1 MDKQKET
8 NDIDADIDT
17 ATGLLASAVLDQ
29 DGEREVIAA
38 LTARNPISS
47 LAQFFT
53 QAIDSIQNMSMSTE
67 IPLDPSI
74 WLSTGGPIDEIM
86 KDVAE
91 IAADN
96 NIPFRIKDVL
106 PPLKDKIV
114 EYLSRMKDDFD
125 RQNGQMSAMP
135 ARRV

>member
-1 MDKQKET
+1 MNQEGMKT
-8 NDIDADIDT
+8 ADADIDT
-17 ATGLLASAVLDQ
+17 ATGLLASSILDKE
-29 DGEREVIAA
+29 GEQAIIAA
-38 LTARNPISS
+38 LKARNPIAS

-53 QAIDSIQNMSMSTE
+53 QAIDSIQNMSMDTE

-74 WLSTGGPIDEIM
+74 WLTDMGPVDEVM

-96 NIPFRIKDVL
+96 NIPFRIADVL
-106 PPLKDKIV
+106 PALKDKIV

-125 RQNGQMSAMP
+125 RQNGQVSARPVRGM
-135 ARRV
+135 